1 MGILWPMCY
10 RIHILYSV
18 YTEPL
23 PYTTLGGALT
33 QPTFGPVLHHG
44 TRQGLGADGH

>member
-1 MGILWPMCY
+1 MCY
-10 RIHILYSV
+10 GIPILYSV

-23 PYTTLGGALT
+23 PDTTLGDALI